1 MIGKGPG
8 KESTERRSKMASNA
22 KQHEILLSLNHH
34 FQSEHGFELLTPDAK
49 LFCIIGAR
57 GSLSVKEAM
66 LFSGLSYRGFYLV
79 LGRLAGRGSIMLEGD
94 PHDGRVKRISLG
106 ENGKSML
113 AAIQES
119 MPIAQV
125 RQPTTRQLGAQ

>member
-1 MIGKGPG
+1 MIGEGPG
-8 KESTERRSKMASNA
+8 GEPIEPQNNTASNA
-22 KQHEILLSLNHH
+22 KQYEILLSLNHH

-49 LFCIIGAR
+49 LFCILGAK

-79 LGRLAGRGSIMLEGD
+79 TARLAGRGGIVLEGD
-94 PHDGRVKRISLG
+94 PHDGRVKRISLAA
-106 ENGKSML
+106 NGKSML
-113 AAIQES
+113 AAIQGS

-125 RQPTTRQLGAQ
+125 RQALKRQLGAQ